1 MVKAWRY
8 SRISGTLKNIMR
20 QILAVTILLA
30 VAGFAGWGFFVM
42 SHEGAHGHHGCV
54 AASALGTTCP
64 DAGDIVG
71 FLGFHIG
78 AFKSFSNAVF
88 TVFSLIAFT
97 ASLHIF
103 AYAKNCRLARASRTH
118 RYRGCINITDAPSG
132 GVGYIIWL

>member
-1 MVKAWRY
+1 
-8 SRISGTLKNIMR
+8 MR

-30 VAGFAGWGFFVM
+30 VAGFAGLGFFVM

-103 AYAKNCRLARASRTH
+103 AWHTRIRKVRFLLERKIALARDVSL
-118 RYRGCINITDAPSG
+118 GFFEKPFIQ
-132 GVGYIIWL
+132 WLALHENSPALA